1 MKKILVLGLLITLLT
16 GCLPQQIEP
25 SADTGDTIAT
35 LVAATLT
42 GEPESKDQTG
52 QTVIASVSTVTP
64 DPSIPTEEGPT
75 ATLTLTLTSTATAT
89 ATLTPTITLTP
100 TLAPEDPVLSLG
112 VPSVKDTFDSDSII
126 YQYDESQSSFQV
138 DDNKFVLVAKKANTY
153 ETWSLS
159 WEELTN
165 FYLEITGSFGDD
177 CNGKDRYGMIF
188 RAPDTS
194 EGYLI
199 SISCD
204 GSFRLSK
211 WESEEE
217 EYTTLEGWTTSEHIN
232 DGPGGVNKLGVMVK
246 GTKITGFINGHQVFE
261 LNDGTFNS
269 GRFGVLV
276 AATDTAGFTAYLD
289 QVVYWKLP

>member
-1 MKKILVLGLLITLLT
+1 MKKTLVLGLIIILLT
-16 GCLPQQIEP
+16 GCLPQQNEP
-25 SADTGDTIAT
+25 TVEWVDTIAT

-42 GEPESKDQTG
+42 AEPESKDQPG
-52 QTVIASVSTVTP
+52 QTVSASVSTVTP

-75 ATLTLTLTSTATAT
+75 ATLTLTPTSTATAT

-100 TLAPEDPVLSLG
+100 TLAPEDPILSLG
-112 VPSVKDTFDSDSII
+112 APSVKDTFDSGSII
-126 YQYDESQSSFQV
+126 YQYDDSQSSFQV
-138 DDNKFVLVAKKANTY
+138 DDNKYVLVAKKANTY

-177 CNGKDRYGMIF
+177 CSGKDRYGMIF

-217 EYTTLEGWTTSEHIN
+217 EYTTLESWTTSEHIN
-232 DGPGGVNKLGVMVK
+232 DGPGGVNRLGVMVK
-246 GTKITGFINGHQVFE
+246 GTMITGFINGHQVFE
-261 LNDGTFNS
+261 LNDGTFTK

-276 AATDTAGFTAYLD
+276 AASDTAGFTVYLD